1 MKTPVASIRLGLLMP
16 WQSMISPKRILAL
29 IGILLAIILAGT
41 LGFALL
47 EDQGALDAFF
57 TSVVLISTVG
67 MGSAP
72 ETAGGKILAVILIAG
87 GMGTLL
93 YAFGVVIE
101 FLVGGY
107 LAEMLEE
114 RSMKKKISELSGHY
128 LICGYGRVGEQVAR
142 EFARS
147 GEEFVVVDSN
157 PDSIARAREDDHPH
171 VEGDAADDETLHRA
185 GIVRAKGLIACVDS
199 DADNVFVTLSARV
212 LSPDLWIVARGNTE
226 ESHSKLEKAGADKVV
241 SPYAIGGREMATL
254 MLKPM
259 VSDYLDVVTGG
270 GELELRVEQLQLSAS
285 SPVVGKS
292 IRDLEIRQKTGT
304 SVLAIRKTGEPFDTN
319 PSPDTRL
326 EEKDILIT
334 VGTPSEIQLLEQLLE
349 TDKAS

>member
-1 MKTPVASIRLGLLMP
+1 LKTPAASGRLGLPMP

-29 IGILLAIILAGT
+29 IGILLAIVLAGSV
-41 LGFALL
+41 GFALL
-47 EDQGALDAFF
+47 EGQSALDAFF

-67 MGSAP
+67 MGAAP
-72 ETAGGKILAVILIAG
+72 VTAAGKILGVLLIAG

-93 YAFGVVIE
+93 YAFGVVTE

-128 LICGYGRVGEQVAR
+128 LICGYGRVGEQVSK
-142 EFARS
+142 EFTRS

-157 PDSIARAREDDHPH
+157 PESIARAREDGHPH
-171 VEGDAADDETLHRA
+171 VEGDAADDEALHRA
-185 GIVRAKGLIACVDS
+185 GIVRAKGLVACVDS

-212 LSPDLWIVARGNTE
+212 LSPDLWIVSRGNTE

-270 GELELRVEQLQLSAS
+270 GELELRVEQLQLSGT

-304 SVLAIRKTGEPFDTN
+304 SVLAVRKPGEPFDTN

-326 EEKDILIT
+326 EENDILIT

-349 TDKAS
+349 ANKVT